1 MASCVVGASRGD
13 LTPFAAHQAEGGS
26 MRMETSNAIPG
37 ERKLNLRPPKGWKR
51 NRKSAAN
58 KCARK
63 ARPRKGPSPSLVKL
77 RKQRATW
84 LKQRELERT
93 DSDILAI
100 QGVAKLLH
108 VAVDTVRKIP
118 FGDLPFARPGRR
130 NLYAKEDVL
139 RYHRTKINERRDASE
154 NSRRRR
160 RLLDSEADSVRGRSQ

>member
-1 MASCVVGASRGD
+1 MSEIA
-13 LTPFAAHQAEGGS
+13 TEQPQA
-26 MRMETSNAIPG
+26 
-37 ERKLNLRPPKGWKR
+37 RKKKKLRTPKGFR
-51 NRKSAAN
+51 RRKNPNGSA
-58 KCARK
+58 R
-63 ARPRKGPSPSLVKL
+63 RKGPSPSLVKL
-77 RKQRATW
+77 RKQRAAW
-84 LKQRELERT
+84 LKQKELERT

-108 VAVDTVRKIP
+108 VAIDTVRKIP
-118 FGDLPFARPGRR
+118 FADLPFARPGRR

>member
-1 MASCVVGASRGD
+1 
-13 LTPFAAHQAEGGS
+13 

-37 ERKLNLRPPKGWKR
+37 ERKLNLRIPKGWKR
-51 NRKSAAN
+51 NRKGAAK

-77 RKQRATW
+77 RKQRANW

-139 RYHRTKINERRDASE
+139 
-154 NSRRRR
+154 
-160 RLLDSEADSVRGRSQ
+160 